1 MPAGMKPLEKFLKK
15 QTSALSRAGGGGPGG
30 PGGGPGAADKA
41 GGGSA
46 AASRRRASLSRVV
59 PFFREPSPEGGQAR
73 DVFSPDSEDAPPWP
87 PAAASLNGSA
97 CGEARSP
104 SLSSDEQSS
113 DASSAAESAGVHADT
128 PENLMLA
135 VLDSVAGKR
144 YVNCAETL
152 LDDFMLTHP
161 IFLTADTFQRVLLQR
176 FRLLAGDGPGEAEEG
191 PGGEGEEPGEGRRGR
206 PHAELVRDGVR
217 GKRAVLSVAFRYLE
231 TYRELLQEEG
241 DKFPKELYVCALR
254 ELSRHPGLVDDVV
267 KLERWTQML
276 HCPVDEEKESRRKQV
291 RPLFR
296 HFRRIDACLQ
306 PREAFRGSDEIF
318 CRVYTPDHS
327 YVTIRSRLSCRVGDI
342 LALVREKLQYSDER
356 PLAPGKLLLVAV
368 TSAGEK
374 AAFRPSDEAVFT
386 TLGVNTHLFTCQPDE
401 LDSLLPLPEEIHW
414 TPGDS
419 KLHDM
424 SAEEVANQL
433 VAFDWELFGCV
444 HEVEFVCY
452 VFHGE
457 RSRWRPLNLELVLQR
472 CSEVQHWVA
481 TETLQCHSL
490 PKRVQ
495 LLRKF
500 IKIAALCKR
509 QQDLLSFLAVL
520 LGLDN
525 PALGRLRLT
534 WEGLPGKFRKQFQQF
549 ESIADPSRNHKSY
562 RDLITGLTPPLIPF
576 TPLLLKD
583 LTFLHESCKTFHGQ
597 LVNFDKMHKVAD
609 MVRSIRRYRSGQ
621 LVVDTET
628 SPSHLQTKAYVRQ
641 LHVIDN
647 QNLLF
652 DLSCK
657 LEPRDGRHGANVY
670 RSEAGRRPARFV
682 RRHHQAL
689 RAERLQAG
697 GRQVDAGT

>member
-15 QTSALSRAGGGGPGG
+15 QTTALTRAGGFVGGV
-30 PGGGPGAADKA
+30 ADKA
-41 GGGSA
+41 SGGTG
-46 AASRRRASLSRVV
+46 ASRRRASLSRVV
-59 PFFREPSPEGGQAR
+59 PFFRETSPESGQAR
-73 DVFSPDSEDAPPWP
+73 EVFSPDNEDPPSWP
-87 PAAASLNGSA
+87 SATGTGLVTVPSSANGSGSGSGPGGG
-97 CGEARSP
+97 GEVRSP

-113 DASSAAESAGVHADT
+113 EASLITETSSSGGGGGGGGTPLHSDT
-128 PENLMLA
+128 PDNLTLA

-144 YVNCAETL
+144 YGHCAETL

-161 IFLTADTFQRVLLQR
+161 IFLTADRLQQVLLQQFTLETEEKEGGGR
-176 FRLLAGDGPGEAEEG
+176 GREAEDERRDG
-191 PGGEGEEPGEGRRGR
+191 GGGGEMGGQTERALDG
-206 PHAELVRDGVR
+206 AER
-217 GKRAVLSVAFRYLE
+217 KQAVLNMAFRYLD

-241 DKFPKELYVCALR
+241 ERSNNFPKELYLCAVQ
-254 ELSRHPGLVDDVV
+254 ELSRYPELVEDVL
-267 KLERWTQML
+267 KLQRWTEIL
-276 HCPVDEEKESRRKQV
+276 HCPSDEEKESRKKQV

-327 YVTIRSRLSCRVGDI
+327 YVTIRSRLSCRVGEI
-342 LALVREKLQYSDER
+342 LALVKEKLQYSEDQ
-356 PLAPGKLLLVAV
+356 PVLPGNLILVAV

-374 AAFRPSDEAVFT
+374 AVFRPSDEAVFT
-386 TLGVNTHLFTCQPDE
+386 TLGVNTHLFACEPSE
-401 LDSLLPLPEEIHW
+401 LESLLPLPEEIHW

-433 VAFDWELFGCV
+433 VVFDWELFSCV

-457 RSRWRPLNLELVLQR
+457 QSRWRPLNLELVLQR

-481 TETLQCHSL
+481 TEILQCQSL
-490 PKRVQ
+490 PKRIQ

-500 IKIAALCKR
+500 IKIAALCKQ
-509 QQDLLSFLAVL
+509 QQDLLSFLAVV

-525 PALGRLRLT
+525 PAVSRLRLT

-562 RDLITGLTPPLIPF
+562 RDLMTSLRPPLIPF

-583 LTFLHESCKTFHGQ
+583 LTFLHESCKTFHGE
-597 LVNFDKMHKVAD
+597 LVNFEKMVTDFCGFSFLVA
-609 MVRSIRRYRSGQ
+609 M
-621 LVVDTET
+621 DTET

-641 LHVIDN
+641 LQVIDN

-652 DLSCK
+652 DMSCK
-657 LEPRDGRHGANVY
+657 LEPKD
-670 RSEAGRRPARFV
+670 
-682 RRHHQAL
+682 
-689 RAERLQAG
+689 
-697 GRQVDAGT
+697 T

>member
-15 QTSALSRAGGGGPGG
+15 QTTALTRAGGFVGGV
-30 PGGGPGAADKA
+30 ADKA
-41 GGGSA
+41 SGGTG
-46 AASRRRASLSRVV
+46 ASRRRASLSRVV
-59 PFFREPSPEGGQAR
+59 PFFRETSPESGQAR
-73 DVFSPDSEDAPPWP
+73 EVFSPDSEDPPSWP
-87 PAAASLNGSA
+87 SATGPGLVTVPNSANSSGS
-97 CGEARSP
+97 GSGGGDVRSP

-113 DASSAAESAGVHADT
+113 EASLITETSVGGVGVGVGGGGGTPLPPDT
-128 PENLMLA
+128 PDNLTLA
-135 VLDSVAGKR
+135 VLDSAAGKR
-144 YVNCAETL
+144 TAVCTETL

-161 IFLTADTFQRVLLQR
+161 IFLTADRFQQVLLQQ
-176 FRLLAGDGPGEAEEG
+176 FSLDT
-191 PGGEGEEPGEGRRGR
+191 EGEEVEGGRRE
-206 PHAELVRDGVR
+206 AEGERKDGGGGGETEGESEGVMDGAER
-217 GKRAVLSVAFRYLE
+217 KQAVLNVAFRYLD

-241 DKFPKELYVCALR
+241 ERSNSFPKELYLCAVQ
-254 ELSRHPGLVDDVV
+254 ELSRYPELVEDVL
-267 KLERWTQML
+267 KLQRWTEIL
-276 HCPVDEEKESRRKQV
+276 NCPSDEEKESRKKQV

-327 YVTIRSRLSCRVGDI
+327 YVTIRSRLSCRVGEI
-342 LALVREKLQYSDER
+342 LALVREKLQYSEDQ
-356 PLAPGKLLLVAV
+356 PVLPGNLILVAV

-374 AAFRPSDEAVFT
+374 AVFRPSDEAVFT
-386 TLGVNTHLFTCQPDE
+386 TLGVNTHLFACEPSE
-401 LDSLLPLPEEIHW
+401 LESLLPLPEEIHW

-433 VAFDWELFGCV
+433 VVFDWELFSCV

-457 RSRWRPLNLELVLQR
+457 QSRWRPLNLELVLQR

-481 TETLQCHSL
+481 TEILQCQSL
-490 PKRVQ
+490 PKRIQ

-500 IKIAALCKR
+500 IKIAALCKQ
-509 QQDLLSFLAVL
+509 QQDLLSFLAVV

-525 PALGRLRLT
+525 PAVSRLRLT

-562 RDLITGLTPPLIPF
+562 RDLITSLRPPLIPF

-583 LTFLHESCKTFHGQ
+583 LTFLHESCKTFHGE
-597 LVNFDKMHKVAD
+597 LVNFEKMHKVAE
-609 MVRSIRRYRSGQ
+609 MVRIIRRYRSSQ
-621 LVVDTET
+621 LAMDTET

-641 LHVIDN
+641 LQVIDN

-652 DLSCK
+652 DMSCK
-657 LEPRDGRHGANVY
+657 LEPKD
-670 RSEAGRRPARFV
+670 
-682 RRHHQAL
+682 
-689 RAERLQAG
+689 
-697 GRQVDAGT
+697 T

>member
-15 QTSALSRAGGGGPGG
+15 QTTALTRAGGFVGGV
-30 PGGGPGAADKA
+30 ADKA
-41 GGGSA
+41 SGGTG
-46 AASRRRASLSRVV
+46 ASRRRASLSRVV
-59 PFFREPSPEGGQAR
+59 PFFRETSPESGQAR
-73 DVFSPDSEDAPPWP
+73 EVFSPDSEDPPSWPSATGPGVVPAPGS
-87 PAAASLNGSA
+87 ANGS
-97 CGEARSP
+97 GDVRSP

-113 DASSAAESAGVHADT
+113 EASLITESSGGGSGGGTPLPPDT
-128 PENLMLA
+128 PDNLTLA
-135 VLDSVAGKR
+135 LLDSAAGKR
-144 YVNCAETL
+144 SGICTETL

-161 IFLTADTFQRVLLQR
+161 IFLAADRFQQVLLQQFSLQTEGKEGGR
-176 FRLLAGDGPGEAEEG
+176 GGREAERKDGDGGESEGVMDAAE
-191 PGGEGEEPGEGRRGR
+191 R
-206 PHAELVRDGVR
+206 
-217 GKRAVLSVAFRYLE
+217 KQAVLSVAFRYLD

-241 DKFPKELYVCALR
+241 ERSNSFPKELYLCAVQ
-254 ELSRHPGLVDDVV
+254 ELSRYPELVEDVL
-267 KLERWTQML
+267 KLQRWTEIL
-276 HCPVDEEKESRRKQV
+276 HCPSDEEKESRKKQV

-327 YVTIRSRLSCRVGDI
+327 YVTIRSRLSCRVGEI
-342 LALVREKLQYSDER
+342 LALVREKLQYSEDQ
-356 PLAPGKLLLVAV
+356 PVLPGNLILVAV

-374 AAFRPSDEAVFT
+374 AVFRPSDEAVFT
-386 TLGVNTHLFTCQPDE
+386 TLGVNTHLFTCEPAE

-433 VAFDWELFGCV
+433 VAFDWELFSCV

-457 RSRWRPLNLELVLQR
+457 QSRWRPLNLELVLQR

-481 TETLQCHSL
+481 TEILQCQSL

-500 IKIAALCKR
+500 IKIAALCKQ
-509 QQDLLSFLAVL
+509 QQDLLSFLAVV

-525 PALGRLRLT
+525 PAVSRLRLT

-549 ESIADPSRNHKSY
+549 ESVADPSRNHKSY
-562 RDLITGLTPPLIPF
+562 RDLITSLRPPLIPF

-583 LTFLHESCKTFHGQ
+583 LTFLHESCKTFHGE
-597 LVNFDKMHKVAD
+597 LVNFEKMHKVAE
-609 MVRSIRRYRSGQ
+609 MVRIIRRYRSSQ
-621 LVVDTET
+621 LAMDTET

-641 LHVIDN
+641 LQVIDN

-652 DLSCK
+652 DMSCK
-657 LEPRDGRHGANVY
+657 LEPKD
-670 RSEAGRRPARFV
+670 
-682 RRHHQAL
+682 
-689 RAERLQAG
+689 
-697 GRQVDAGT
+697 T

>member
-15 QTSALSRAGGGGPGG
+15 QTTALTRAGGFVGGVS
-30 PGGGPGAADKA
+30 DKA
-41 GGGSA
+41 SGGTG
-46 AASRRRASLSRVV
+46 ASRRRASLSRVV
-59 PFFREPSPEGGQAR
+59 PFFRETSPESGQAR
-73 DVFSPDSEDAPPWP
+73 EVFSPDSEDPPSWP
-87 PAAASLNGSA
+87 SATGTGLVTLPSSANGS
-97 CGEARSP
+97 GSGSGGGDVRSP

-113 DASSAAESAGVHADT
+113 EASLITETSSSGGGRRRRRRRGGGTPLPPDT
-128 PENLMLA
+128 PDNLTLA

-144 YVNCAETL
+144 HGHCTETL

-161 IFLTADTFQRVLLQR
+161 IFLTVDRLQQVLLQQ
-176 FRLLAGDGPGEAEEG
+176 FTLETEEK
-191 PGGEGEEPGEGRRGR
+191 GGEGGGREAEGERRERGGGGGETEGESEGVMDG
-206 PHAELVRDGVR
+206 AER
-217 GKRAVLSVAFRYLE
+217 KQAVLNVAFRYLD

-241 DKFPKELYVCALR
+241 ERSNSFPKELYMCAVQ
-254 ELSRHPGLVDDVV
+254 ELSRYPELVEDVL
-267 KLERWTQML
+267 KLQRWTEIL
-276 HCPVDEEKESRRKQV
+276 HCPSDEEKESRKKQV

-327 YVTIRSRLSCRVGDI
+327 YVTIRSRLSCRVGEI
-342 LALVREKLQYSDER
+342 LALVREKLQYSEDQ
-356 PLAPGKLLLVAV
+356 PVLPGNLILVAV

-374 AAFRPSDEAVFT
+374 AVFRPSDEAVFT
-386 TLGVNTHLFTCQPDE
+386 TLGVNTHLFACEASE

-433 VAFDWELFGCV
+433 VVFDWELFSCV

-457 RSRWRPLNLELVLQR
+457 QSRWRPLNLELVLQR

-481 TETLQCHSL
+481 TEILQCQSL
-490 PKRVQ
+490 PKRIQ

-500 IKIAALCKR
+500 IKIAALCKQ
-509 QQDLLSFLAVL
+509 QQDLLSFLAVV

-525 PALGRLRLT
+525 PAVSRLRLT
-534 WEGLPGKFRKQFQQF
+534 WEGVSGKFRKQFQQF

-562 RDLITGLTPPLIPF
+562 RDLITSLRPPLIPF

-583 LTFLHESCKTFHGQ
+583 LTFLHESCKTFHGE
-597 LVNFDKMHKVAD
+597 LVNFEKMHKVAE
-609 MVRSIRRYRSGQ
+609 MVRIIRRYRSSQ
-621 LVVDTET
+621 LAMDTET

-641 LHVIDN
+641 LQVIDN

-652 DLSCK
+652 DMSCK
-657 LEPRDGRHGANVY
+657 LEPKD
-670 RSEAGRRPARFV
+670 
-682 RRHHQAL
+682 
-689 RAERLQAG
+689 
-697 GRQVDAGT
+697 T

>member
-15 QTSALSRAGGGGPGG
+15 QTTALTRAGGFVGGV
-30 PGGGPGAADKA
+30 ADKA
-41 GGGSA
+41 GGGTG
-46 AASRRRASLSRVV
+46 ASRRRASLSRVV
-59 PFFREPSPEGGQAR
+59 PFFRETSPESGQPR
-73 DVFSPDSEDAPPWP
+73 EVFSPDSEDPPSWP
-87 PAAASLNGSA
+87 SA
-97 CGEARSP
+97 TGPDVRSP

-113 DASSAAESAGVHADT
+113 EASLITERTPLPPDT
-128 PENLMLA
+128 PDNLTLA
-135 VLDSVAGKR
+135 LLDSAAGKR
-144 YVNCAETL
+144 SGVCTETL
-152 LDDFMLTHP
+152 LDDFMLTHH
-161 IFLTADTFQRVLLQR
+161 IFLAADRFQQVLLQQFSLETEER
-176 FRLLAGDGPGEAEEG
+176 EAEG
-191 PGGEGEEPGEGRRGR
+191 VMDG
-206 PHAELVRDGVR
+206 AER
-217 GKRAVLSVAFRYLE
+217 KQAVLNVAFRYLD

-241 DKFPKELYVCALR
+241 ERSNSFPKELYLCAVQ
-254 ELSRHPGLVDDVV
+254 ELSRHPELVEDVL
-267 KLERWTQML
+267 KLQRWTEIL
-276 HCPVDEEKESRRKQV
+276 HTPSDEEKESRKKQV

-327 YVTIRSRLSCRVGDI
+327 YVTIRSRLSCRVGEI
-342 LALVREKLQYSDER
+342 LALVREKLQYSEDQ
-356 PLAPGKLLLVAV
+356 PVLPGNLILVAV

-374 AAFRPSDEAVFT
+374 AVFRPSDEAVFT
-386 TLGVNTHLFTCQPDE
+386 TLGVNTHLFACEPTE
-401 LDSLLPLPEEIHW
+401 LESLLPLPEEIHW

-433 VAFDWELFGCV
+433 VVFDWELFSCV

-457 RSRWRPLNLELVLQR
+457 QSRWRPLNLELVLQR

-481 TETLQCHSL
+481 TEILQCQSL

-500 IKIAALCKR
+500 IKIAALCKQ
-509 QQDLLSFLAVL
+509 QQDLLSFLAVV

-525 PALGRLRLT
+525 PAVSRLRLT

-549 ESIADPSRNHKSY
+549 EGVADPSRNHKSY
-562 RDLITGLTPPLIPF
+562 RDLITSLRPPLIPF

-583 LTFLHESCKTFHGQ
+583 LTFLHESCKTFHGE
-597 LVNFDKMHKVAD
+597 LVNFEKMHKVAD
-609 MVRSIRRYRSGQ
+609 MVRIIRRYRSSQ
-621 LVVDTET
+621 LAMDTET

-641 LHVIDN
+641 LQVIDN

-652 DLSCK
+652 DMSCK
-657 LEPRDGRHGANVY
+657 LEPKD
-670 RSEAGRRPARFV
+670 
-682 RRHHQAL
+682 
-689 RAERLQAG
+689 
-697 GRQVDAGT
+697 T

>member
-15 QTSALSRAGGGGPGG
+15 QTTALTRAGGFVGGVT
-30 PGGGPGAADKA
+30 DKA
-41 GGGSA
+41 GGGTG
-46 AASRRRASLSRVV
+46 ASRRRASLSRVV
-59 PFFREPSPEGGQAR
+59 PFFRETSPESGHAR
-73 DVFSPDSEDAPPWP
+73 EVFSPDSEDPPSWP
-87 PAAASLNGSA
+87 SAAGTALVSVASSANGS
-97 CGEARSP
+97 GSGSGSGGGDVRSP

-113 DASSAAESAGVHADT
+113 EASLITEGGGGAPLHPDT
-128 PENLMLA
+128 PDNLTLA
-135 VLDSVAGKR
+135 MLDSVAGKR
-144 YVNCAETL
+144 FGFCAETL

-161 IFLTADTFQRVLLQR
+161 IFLTADRLQQVLLQQ
-176 FRLLAGDGPGEAEEG
+176 FNLDGDG
-191 PGGEGEEPGEGRRGR
+191 GGRQVEGERGR
-206 PHAELVRDGVR
+206 GGGRDGEMEAGLSTAER
-217 GKRAVLSVAFRYLE
+217 KQAVLNVAFRYLD

-241 DKFPKELYVCALR
+241 ERSNSFPKELYMCAVQD
-254 ELSRHPGLVDDVV
+254 LSRYPELVEDVL
-267 KLERWTQML
+267 KLQRWTEIL
-276 HCPVDEEKESRRKQV
+276 HCPSEEEKESRKKQV

-327 YVTIRSRLSCRVGDI
+327 YVTIRSRLSCRVGEI
-342 LALVREKLQYSDER
+342 LALVREKLQYSEDQ
-356 PLAPGKLLLVAV
+356 PVQPGNLILVAV

-374 AAFRPSDEAVFT
+374 AVFRPSDEAVFT
-386 TLGVNTHLFTCQPDE
+386 TLGVNTHLFACEPSE

-433 VAFDWELFGCV
+433 VVFDWELFSCV

-457 RSRWRPLNLELVLQR
+457 QSRWRPLNLELVLQR

-481 TETLQCHSL
+481 TEILQCQSL
-490 PKRVQ
+490 PKRIQ

-500 IKIAALCKR
+500 IKIAALCKQ
-509 QQDLLSFLAVL
+509 QQDLLSFLAVV

-525 PALGRLRLT
+525 PAVSRLRLT
-534 WEGLPGKFRKQFQQF
+534 WEGLPGKFRKQFQMF

-562 RDLITGLTPPLIPF
+562 RDLITSLRPPLIPF

-583 LTFLHESCKTFHGQ
+583 LTFLHESCKTFHGE
-597 LVNFDKMHKVAD
+597 LVNFEKMHKVAE
-609 MVRSIRRYRSGQ
+609 MVRSIRRYRSTQ
-621 LVVDTET
+621 LVMDTET

-641 LHVIDN
+641 LQVIDN

-652 DLSCK
+652 DMSCR
-657 LEPRDGRHGANVY
+657 LEPKD
-670 RSEAGRRPARFV
+670 
-682 RRHHQAL
+682 
-689 RAERLQAG
+689 
-697 GRQVDAGT
+697 T

>member
-15 QTSALSRAGGGGPGG
+15 QTTALTRAGGFG
-30 PGGGPGAADKA
+30 DKA
-41 GGGSA
+41 TGTG
-46 AASRRRASLSRVV
+46 ASRRRASLSRVV
-59 PFFREPSPEGGQAR
+59 PFFRETSPESGPAR
-73 DVFSPDSEDAPPWP
+73 EVFSPDTEEAPCWP
-87 PAAASLNGSA
+87 SA
-97 CGEARSP
+97 TADIRSP

-113 DASSAAESAGVHADT
+113 EASLDTSWTPLPADT
-128 PENLMLA
+128 PDNLALA
-135 VLDSVAGKR
+135 ILESVAGKR
-144 YVNCAETL
+144 YGNCTETL

-161 IFLTADTFQRVLLQR
+161 IFLASDRFQQVLLQQ
-176 FRLLAGDGPGEAEEG
+176 FGFEGKAAEDWPCWDGAE
-191 PGGEGEEPGEGRRGR
+191 R
-206 PHAELVRDGVR
+206 
-217 GKRAVLSVAFRYLE
+217 KQAVLSVAFRYLD

-241 DKFPKELYVCALR
+241 DRSNSFPKELYMCAVQ
-254 ELSRHPGLVDDVV
+254 ELSRFPELVEDVL
-267 KLERWTQML
+267 KLQRWTEILQ
-276 HCPVDEEKESRRKQV
+276 CPSSEEDQESRRKQV

-327 YVTIRSRLSCRVGDI
+327 YVTIRSRLSCRVGEI
-342 LALVREKLQYSDER
+342 LAQVREKLQYSEDQ
-356 PLAPGKLLLVAV
+356 PTQPGNLLLVAV

-374 AAFRPSDEAVFT
+374 AVFRPSDEAVFT
-386 TLGVNTHLFTCQPDE
+386 TLGVNTHLFACEPSE
-401 LDSLLPLPEEIHW
+401 LENLLPLPEEIHW
-414 TPGDS
+414 SPGDS

-433 VAFDWELFGCV
+433 VVFDWELFSCV

-457 RSRWRPLNLELVLQR
+457 QARWRPLNLELVLQR

-481 TETLQCHSL
+481 TEILQCQSL

-500 IKIAALCKR
+500 IKIAALCKQ
-509 QQDLLSFLAVL
+509 QQDLLSFLAVV

-525 PALGRLRLT
+525 PAVSRLRLT

-562 RDLITGLTPPLIPF
+562 RDLMASLRPPLIPF

-583 LTFLHESCKTFHGQ
+583 LTFLHESCKSFHGE
-597 LVNFDKMHKVAD
+597 LVNFEKMHKVAE
-609 MVRSIRRYRSGQ
+609 MVRSIRRYRSSQ
-621 LVVDTET
+621 LAMDAEP

-641 LHVIDN
+641 LQVIDN

-652 DLSCK
+652 DMSCK
-657 LEPRDGRHGANVY
+657 LEPKDM
-670 RSEAGRRPARFV
+670 
-682 RRHHQAL
+682 
-689 RAERLQAG
+689 
-697 GRQVDAGT
+697 

>member
-15 QTSALSRAGGGGPGG
+15 QTSALSRAGGGG
-30 PGGGPGAADKA
+30 GGGPGAGPGGGGGGPDKA
-41 GGGSA
+41 GGGF

-59 PFFREPSPEGGQAR
+59 PFFREPSPEGGQPR
-73 DVFSPDSEDAPPWP
+73 EVFSPDSEEAPPWP
-87 PAAASLNGSA
+87 PAGASLNGTA
-97 CGEARSP
+97 GGDARSP
-104 SLSSDEQSS
+104 SLSGDEQSS
-113 DASSAAESAGVHADT
+113 EASPAADSGGIAVHADT
-128 PENLMLA
+128 PQNLMLA

-144 YVNCAETL
+144 FVNCTETL

-161 IFLTADTFQRVLLQR
+161 IFLTADAFQQVLLQQ
-176 FRLLAGDGPGEAEEG
+176 FCLPAGEG
-191 PGGEGEEPGEGRRGR
+191 PGAEGEEPGEGGGGQ
-206 PHAELVRDGVR
+206 PYGEAEPAPDGVGR
-217 GKRAVLSVAFRYLE
+217 KRAVLSVAFRYLD

-241 DKFPKELYVCALR
+241 DKFPKELYVCALQ
-254 ELSRHPGLVDDVV
+254 ELKRHPDLVDDVV
-267 KLERWTQML
+267 KLERWTQIL
-276 HCPVDEEKESRRKQV
+276 HCSCSEEKESRRKQV

-327 YVTIRSRLSCRVGDI
+327 YVTIRSRLSCRVDDI

-356 PLAPGKLLLVAV
+356 PLLPGKLMLVAV

-374 AAFRPSDEAVFT
+374 AVFRPSDEAVFT
-386 TLGVNTHLFTCQPDE
+386 TLGVNTHLFTCQPSE

-433 VAFDWELFGCV
+433 VAFDWELFSCV

-457 RSRWRPLNLELVLQR
+457 QSRWRPLNLELVLQR

-500 IKIAALCKR
+500 IKIAALCKQ

-525 PALGRLRLT
+525 PALSRLRLT

-549 ESIADPSRNHKSY
+549 ESITDPSRNHKSY
-562 RDLITGLTPPLIPF
+562 RDLITSLTPPLIPF

-597 LVNFDKMHKVAD
+597 LVNFDKM
-609 MVRSIRRYRSGQ
+609 SWIRRR
-621 LVVDTET
+621 
-628 SPSHLQTKAYVRQ
+628 
-641 LHVIDN
+641 
-647 QNLLF
+647 
-652 DLSCK
+652 
-657 LEPRDGRHGANVY
+657 
-670 RSEAGRRPARFV
+670 RRPIC
-682 RRHHQAL
+682 RRK
-689 RAERLQAG
+689 R
-697 GRQVDAGT
+697 T

>member
-15 QTSALSRAGGGGPGG
+15 QTTALTRAGGFVGGV
-30 PGGGPGAADKA
+30 ADKA
-41 GGGSA
+41 SGTG
-46 AASRRRASLSRVV
+46 ASRRRASLSRVV
-59 PFFREPSPEGGQAR
+59 PFFRETSPESGQAR
-73 DVFSPDSEDAPPWP
+73 EVFSPDSEDPPSWP
-87 PAAASLNGSA
+87 SAAGTGVVTALSSANGS
-97 CGEARSP
+97 GSGSGGGDVRSP

-113 DASSAAESAGVHADT
+113 EASLITETGGGGGTPVHADT
-128 PENLMLA
+128 PENLTLA

-144 YVNCAETL
+144 FGHCKETL

-161 IFLTADTFQRVLLQR
+161 IFLTADRLQQVLLQQ
-176 FRLLAGDGPGEAEEG
+176 FSLEGDGGGAEGERRDGGGGGGGGGERDGAMDEAE
-191 PGGEGEEPGEGRRGR
+191 R
-206 PHAELVRDGVR
+206 
-217 GKRAVLSVAFRYLE
+217 KQAVLTVAFRYLD

-241 DKFPKELYVCALR
+241 ERSNSFPKELYMCAVQ
-254 ELSRHPGLVDDVV
+254 ELSQYPELVEDVL
-267 KLERWTQML
+267 KLQRWTEIL
-276 HCPVDEEKESRRKQV
+276 HCPSDEEKESRKKQV

-327 YVTIRSRLSCRVGDI
+327 YVTIRSRLSCRVGEI
-342 LALVREKLQYSDER
+342 LALVKEKLQYSEDQ
-356 PLAPGKLLLVAV
+356 PVLPGNLILVAV

-374 AAFRPSDEAVFT
+374 AVFRPSDEAVFT
-386 TLGVNTHLFTCQPDE
+386 TLGVNTHLFACEPSE

-433 VAFDWELFGCV
+433 VVFDWELFSCV

-457 RSRWRPLNLELVLQR
+457 QSRWRPLNLELVLQR

-481 TETLQCHSL
+481 TEILQCQSL
-490 PKRVQ
+490 PKRIQ

-500 IKIAALCKR
+500 IKIAALCKQ
-509 QQDLLSFLAVL
+509 QQDLLSFLAVV

-525 PALGRLRLT
+525 PAVSRLRLT

-562 RDLITGLTPPLIPF
+562 RDLITSLRPPLIPF

-583 LTFLHESCKTFHGQ
+583 LTFLHESCKTFHGE
-597 LVNFDKMHKVAD
+597 LVNFEKMHKVAE
-609 MVRSIRRYRSGQ
+609 MVRTIRRYRSSQ
-621 LVVDTET
+621 LAIDAET

-641 LHVIDN
+641 LQVIDN

-652 DLSCK
+652 DMSCK
-657 LEPRDGRHGANVY
+657 LEPKD
-670 RSEAGRRPARFV
+670 
-682 RRHHQAL
+682 
-689 RAERLQAG
+689 
-697 GRQVDAGT
+697 T

>member
-15 QTSALSRAGGGGPGG
+15 QTTALTRAGGFVGGV
-30 PGGGPGAADKA
+30 ADKA
-41 GGGSA
+41 SGGTG
-46 AASRRRASLSRVV
+46 ASRRRASLSRVV
-59 PFFREPSPEGGQAR
+59 PFFRETSPESGQAR
-73 DVFSPDSEDAPPWP
+73 EVFSPDSEDPPSWP
-87 PAAASLNGSA
+87 SAAGTGPVSVPGSA
-97 CGEARSP
+97 NSSGSGDVRSP

-113 DASSAAESAGVHADT
+113 EASLVTEGGGTPLHPDT
-128 PENLMLA
+128 PDNLTLA

-144 YVNCAETL
+144 FGHCTETL

-161 IFLTADTFQRVLLQR
+161 IFLTADRLQQVLLQQ
-176 FRLLAGDGPGEAEEG
+176 FSLEGDRGGREGERREEG
-191 PGGEGEEPGEGRRGR
+191 RGGGGRGGDEDVEAAMMDA
-206 PHAELVRDGVR
+206 AER
-217 GKRAVLSVAFRYLE
+217 KQAVLNVAFRYLD

-241 DKFPKELYVCALR
+241 ERSNCFPKELYLCAVQ
-254 ELSRHPGLVDDVV
+254 ELTRYPELVEDVL
-267 KLERWTQML
+267 KLQRWTEIL
-276 HCPVDEEKESRRKQV
+276 HCPSEEEKESRKKQV

-327 YVTIRSRLSCRVGDI
+327 YVTIRSRLSCRVGEI
-342 LALVREKLQYSDER
+342 LALVREKLQYSEDQ
-356 PLAPGKLLLVAV
+356 PVLPGNLILVAV

-374 AAFRPSDEAVFT
+374 AVFRPSDEAVFT
-386 TLGVNTHLFTCQPDE
+386 TLGVNTHLFACEPSE

-414 TPGDS
+414 SPGDS

-424 SAEEVANQL
+424 SAEEVSNQL
-433 VAFDWELFGCV
+433 VVFDWELFSCV

-457 RSRWRPLNLELVLQR
+457 QSRWRPLNLELVLQR

-481 TETLQCHSL
+481 TEILQCQSL
-490 PKRVQ
+490 PKRIQ

-500 IKIAALCKR
+500 IKIAALCKQ
-509 QQDLLSFLAVL
+509 QQDLLSFLAVV

-525 PALGRLRLT
+525 PAVSRLRLT

-562 RDLITGLTPPLIPF
+562 RDLITSLRPPLIPF

-583 LTFLHESCKTFHGQ
+583 LTFLHESCKTFHGE
-597 LVNFDKMHKVAD
+597 LVNFEKMHKVAE
-609 MVRSIRRYRSGQ
+609 MVRIIRRYRSSQ
-621 LVVDTET
+621 LAMDTET

-641 LHVIDN
+641 LQVIDN

-652 DLSCK
+652 DMSCK
-657 LEPRDGRHGANVY
+657 LEPKD
-670 RSEAGRRPARFV
+670 
-682 RRHHQAL
+682 
-689 RAERLQAG
+689 
-697 GRQVDAGT
+697 T

>member
-15 QTSALSRAGGGGPGG
+15 QTTALSRAGGFGGVT
-30 PGGGPGAADKA
+30 DKA
-41 GGGSA
+41 VGGTG
-46 AASRRRASLSRVV
+46 ASRRRASLSRVV
-59 PFFREPSPEGGQAR
+59 PFFRETSPESGQAR
-73 DVFSPDSEDAPPWP
+73 EVFSPDSEDPPPWP
-87 PAAASLNGSA
+87 SATGPALVTVPSSANGS
-97 CGEARSP
+97 GSGSGSGSGGGDVRSP

-113 DASSAAESAGVHADT
+113 EASLITDPPAGGGGGGGTGTPLHPDT
-128 PENLMLA
+128 PDNLTLA
-135 VLDSVAGKR
+135 ILHSVAGKR
-144 YVNCAETL
+144 FTHCTETL

-161 IFLTADTFQRVLLQR
+161 IFLTADRLQQVLLQQ
-176 FRLLAGDGPGEAEEG
+176 FSLEGDRGDRRDGGGRGGRDGEL
-191 PGGEGEEPGEGRRGR
+191 EGESEGAMDATER
-206 PHAELVRDGVR
+206 
-217 GKRAVLSVAFRYLE
+217 KQAVLNVAFRYLD

-241 DKFPKELYVCALR
+241 ERSNNFPKELYMCAVQ
-254 ELSRHPGLVDDVV
+254 ELTRYPELVEDVL
-267 KLERWTQML
+267 KLQRWTEIL
-276 HCPVDEEKESRRKQV
+276 HCPSDEEKESRKKQV

-327 YVTIRSRLSCRVGDI
+327 YVTIRSRLSCRVGEI
-342 LALVREKLQYSDER
+342 LALVREKLQYSEDQ
-356 PLAPGKLLLVAV
+356 PVLPGNLILVAV

-374 AAFRPSDEAVFT
+374 AVFRPSDEAVFT
-386 TLGVNTHLFTCQPDE
+386 TLGVNTHLFACEPAE
-401 LDSLLPLPEEIHW
+401 LESLLPLPEEIHW

-433 VAFDWELFGCV
+433 VVFDWELFSCV

-457 RSRWRPLNLELVLQR
+457 QSRWRPLNLELVLQR

-481 TETLQCHSL
+481 TEILQCQSL
-490 PKRVQ
+490 PKRIQ

-500 IKIAALCKR
+500 IKIAALCKQ
-509 QQDLLSFLAVL
+509 QQDLLSFLAVV

-525 PALGRLRLT
+525 PAVSRLRLT

-549 ESIADPSRNHKSY
+549 ENVADPSRNHKSY
-562 RDLITGLTPPLIPF
+562 RDLITSLRPPLIPF

-583 LTFLHESCKTFHGQ
+583 LTFLHESCKTFHGE
-597 LVNFDKMHKVAD
+597 LVNFEKMHKVAE
-609 MVRSIRRYRSGQ
+609 MVRTIRRYRSTQ
-621 LVVDTET
+621 LAMDTET

-641 LHVIDN
+641 LQVIDN

-652 DLSCK
+652 DMSCK
-657 LEPRDGRHGANVY
+657 LEPRD
-670 RSEAGRRPARFV
+670 
-682 RRHHQAL
+682 
-689 RAERLQAG
+689 
-697 GRQVDAGT
+697 T